1 VTSSRINWP
10 DLLFGG
16 FLILV
21 AAGTLAATWKLAGG
35 TAANMGP
42 GYMPRVIAI
51 ALLGFGGFFSMRGLL
66 SSHVGIE
73 RVQLRPL
80 LAISISVGL
89 FAFLVEN
96 FGLAAASL
104 ATVVIAAIGSRESRF
119 LEIILFGLAM
129 TVAAILLFVKVL
141 ALPVPIWPL

>member
-1 VTSSRINWP
+1 MTRRINWP

-16 FLILV
+16 FLIFV
-21 AAGTLAATWKLAGG
+21 AAGTFAATWKLSGG

-42 GYMPRVIAI
+42 GYMPRVIAL
-51 ALLGFGGFFSMRGLL
+51 ALLGFGGFFAGRGLV
-66 SSHVGIE
+66 SSYVGIE

-80 LAISISVGL
+80 LAVSVSVGL

-96 FGLAAASL
+96 FGLASASF

-119 LEIILFGLAM
+119 LEIIVFGLAM

-141 ALPVPIWPL
+141 ALPVPIGPL